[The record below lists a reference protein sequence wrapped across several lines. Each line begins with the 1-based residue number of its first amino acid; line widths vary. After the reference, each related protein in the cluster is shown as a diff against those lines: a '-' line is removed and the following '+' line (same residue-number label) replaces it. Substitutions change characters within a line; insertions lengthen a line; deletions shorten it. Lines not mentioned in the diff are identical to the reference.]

1 MKNLAKTINIRITAS
16 LLALVIFAALFAS
29 CTGDGITT
37 EPPITEAPV
46 TSSGLPEG
54 YTFALTVDYT
64 VIRPEKSNETVKSAS
79 IELKN
84 GLSALFGE
92 NMAITDDWRAPE
104 DGALEVLIGN
114 TNRPASQAALDALG
128 GELKFSV
135 SVSDKTVVVVAGSD
149 AILPYAVS
157 YLLDVAYFYEGAVY
171 LPEGLNYVSETF
183 KTLAIAE
190 NGKANYGIVY
200 SRFANDTAKEKYV
213 ALQSAINELLVNK
226 TQTIKNDTLSNAGK
240 YDSSKLEILIGITDH
255 PENAEGRAVYDYDEC
270 GFCVVGNK
278 IIITGRTLPATFYA
292 VERFADLLQGCLTD
306 TENGKEIMLPYSEAV
321 VWKYGE
327 YASGVPDTGL
337 TLTEAYDCGDGVV
350 TLLYAEGDGASYDA
364 FIAKAAED
372 GFACLSSRNAGNE
385 RHAVLESKTTRV
397 FVGSTAD
404 GLRLTLEPA
413 TTRTFP
419 SAVEADPYTTEL
431 TFMQS
436 ALNYSQ
442 TSGSTNGMSYVLQ
455 LTDGSYVV
463 WDGGWASDAADLY
476 LYLKQNAPN
485 GSTPHIRVWILTHAH
500 GDHQGCMLEFAESY
514 ADGIKLDYIGVNIPP
529 IYSDNEGASIYSNG
543 KLQKALAQFKG
554 AQALKLHS
562 GMLLDLPGADV
573 EVLLTHEDLGV
584 MNLHSEKRNDQS
596 VVTRIIA
603 ETDKVL
609 LPGDAE
615 IVAGDYLVARW
626 GDYLKSNYLQ
636 VAHHGSKNNPTCL
649 DFYKVSAPSYCFFPG
664 AQSRFNENRTTPE
677 NAYLVNLVGL
687 KNIFVA
693 DGADKVIKLK

>member
-1 MKNLAKTINIRITAS
+1 MKYYAKTIIIRITAP
-16 LLALVIFAALFAS
+16 LLALVMLASLLAS

-37 EPPITEAPV
+37 EPPLTDAPV
-46 TSSGLPEG
+46 TTSALPEG
-54 YTFALTVDYT
+54 YTFVLTGDYT
-64 VIRPEKSNETVKSAS
+64 VIRPEKSSETVKSAS

-84 GLSALFGE
+84 GLSAMFGE
-92 NMAITDDWRAPE
+92 NMAITDDWREPQ
-104 DGALEVLIGN
+104 DGALEVLVGN
-114 TNRPASQAALDALG
+114 TNRPESAAALEALG

-135 SVSDKTVVVVAGSD
+135 SVSGKAVVVVAASD
-149 AILPYAVS
+149 AILPYAVE
-157 YLLDVAYFYEGAVY
+157 YLLDIARFYEGAVY
-171 LPEGLNYVSETF
+171 LPEGLNYVSESF
-183 KTLAIAE
+183 KTLALAE
-190 NGKANYGIVY
+190 KGRANYGIVY

-213 ALQSAINELLVNK
+213 GLQSAINGMLANK
-226 TQTIKNDTLSNAGK
+226 TQTIKNDTLSTAGK
-240 YDSSKLEILIGITDH
+240 YDSDKLEILIGVTDH
-255 PENAEGRAVYDYDEC
+255 PENAEGRALYGYNEC

-292 VERFADLLQGCLTD
+292 VERFAELLGSCLAD
-306 TENGKEIMLPYSEAV
+306 TESGKEIMLPYSEPV

-327 YASGVPDTGL
+327 YASDLPEVGL
-337 TLTEAYDCGDGVV
+337 TLTEAYDCGDGSL
-350 TLLYAEGDGASYDA
+350 TLLYAEGDGASYDT
-364 FIAKAAED
+364 FIAKAEAE
-372 GFACLSSRNAGNE
+372 GFTAVSSRNAGEE
-385 RHAVLESKTTRV
+385 RHAVLQSKSTRL
-397 FVGSTAD
+397 FVGITAD
-404 GLRLTLEPA
+404 GLRLTAEPA

-419 SAVEADPYTTEL
+419 SEVEADPYKTEL

-442 TSGSTNGMSYVLQ
+442 TGGSTNGMSYVLQ

-476 LYLKQNAPN
+476 LYLKQNAPE

-500 GDHQGCMLEFAESY
+500 GDHQGCLLEFADSY
-514 ADGIKLDYIGVNIPP
+514 SDGVKLDYIGANIPP

-543 KLQKALAQFKG
+543 KLQKALAKFKG

-562 GMLLDLPGADV
+562 GMLLDLPGADI

-584 MNLHSEKRNDQS
+584 MDLHSEQRNDQS
-596 VVTRIIA
+596 VVTRILA

-615 IVAGDYLVARW
+615 IVAGDYLVARY
-626 GDYLKSNYLQ
+626 GEYLRSNYVQ
-636 VAHHGSKNNPTCL
+636 VAHHGSKNHPTCL

-664 AQSRFNENRTTPE
+664 SQSRFNENKTTPE
-677 NAYLVNLVGL
+677 NAYLVDLVGT

-693 DGADKVIKLK
+693 DGADKVINLK